1 MTNEI
6 LKSFVIESFRNEYGF
21 GPLPGEIEIVSANE
35 TGTSIRFKVND
46 IEYEFESHLVKNN
59 DGIER
64 PWTGRN
70 VLSRTTKI
78 IRPCV
83 NAYGERGII

>member
-6 LKSFVIESFRNEYGF
+6 LKSIIIESFRNEYGF
-21 GPLPGEIEIVSANE
+21 GPLPGEIKILSANE
-35 TGTSIRFKVND
+35 KGTSIHFEVND
-46 IEYEFESHLVKNN
+46 VEYKFESHLVKDN
-59 DGIER
+59 GIER

-70 VLSRTTKI
+70 VLSRTTKL